1 MTDGQSTRATWKTT
15 THVKVNIDDLEE
27 LERVLSS
34 ERFKQYMAYGIKTS
48 IDRQYAKLL
57 GVPFEPEPFVF
68 NPGENVV
75 DAHEK
80 YPLLGAGDTG
90 MDK

>member
-1 MTDGQSTRATWKTT
+1 MTNNQNTRATWKTT
-15 THVKVNIDDLEE
+15 THAKVNIGEIEE
-27 LERVLSS
+27 IERVLSS
-34 ERFKQYMAYGIKTS
+34 ERFRQYMAYSIKTS
-48 IDRQYAKLL
+48 IDKQYAEML

-90 MDK
+90 MDE